1 MAAPFR
7 ASIQKRSDSEQPWTV
22 FSKKMGKY
30 EEPKDKQ
37 ISSHCISFTAI
48 YIYIYIYVYGDEN
61 KLPQNS
67 YQRGP

>member
-1 MAAPFR
+1 M
-7 ASIQKRSDSEQPWTV
+7 
-22 FSKKMGKY
+22 KMGNH

-37 ISSHCISFTAI
+37 ISSHCISFNAI
-48 YIYIYIYVYGDEN
+48 YMFMEMKTK

>member
-1 MAAPFR
+1 MEIAAAPFP
-7 ASIQKRSDSEQPWTV
+7 ASFQKRSDSEQVPWTA
-22 FSKKMGKY
+22 FSMKMGKH

-48 YIYIYIYVYGDEN
+48 YIYVYGD
-61 KLPQNS
+61 NS